1 MLLFRLFGGLA
12 VVAGIA
18 LIWFA
23 RSSREGP
30 VSFSKKY
37 DVWVALL
44 ATGLIGLG
52 FPLLA
57 FGGPS
62 FESPGG
68 TQ

>member
-1 MLLFRLFGGLA
+1 MLVFRLFGGLS
-12 VVAGIA
+12 VALGVA

-23 RSSREGP
+23 RSSHGKLR
-30 VSFSKKY
+30 FSKRY
-37 DVWVALL
+37 EMWVALL

>member
-1 MLLFRLFGGLA
+1 MLVFRLFGGLS
-12 VVAGIA
+12 VALGVA

-23 RSSREGP
+23 RSSHGNSRL
-30 VSFSKKY
+30 SKKY
-37 DVWVALL
+37 EMWVALL